1 MDIDNLYI
9 SNIHGAAGKLIR
21 CRLQSLTD
29 ENHNILNTLERTK
42 VYIIIITQNL
52 TDENHNILN
61 TLERTK
67 VYIIIITIPYI
78 QSIRAISCLLA
89 CNW

>member
-21 CRLQSLTD
+21 CRLQNLTD
-29 ENHNILNTLERTK
+29 ENPNILNTLERRWTLLLLQYHIYTSNQFEQ
-42 VYIIIITQNL
+42 YI
-52 TDENHNILN
+52 
-61 TLERTK
+61 
-67 VYIIIITIPYI
+67 P
-78 QSIRAISCLLA
+78 CLLA

>member
-9 SNIHGAAGKLIR
+9 SNIHRAAGKLIR
-21 CRLQSLTD
+21 CRL
-29 ENHNILNTLERTK
+29 
-42 VYIIIITQNL
+42 QNL

-67 VYIIIITIPYI
+67 VYIIIITIQYI
-78 QSIRAISCLLA
+78 HKQSIRAIYTLLA
-89 CNW
+89 CLLVIGNVT